1 MKFLGTDLCGGE
13 NAGRRKRDQQNQ
25 CFEACF
31 FFSIYIL
38 HTVTLNAAELP
49 VSRSCGCTVN
59 YCDSPETLKT
69 CRFSGSFCSVR
80 LHGGLFAFI
89 DKLLEVWCNK
99 TVQTSNFKKQQ
110 AKMSLRLWHGETT
123 GSKTQIWLF
132 FFCPLKVK
140 YIDFVDVDVN

>member
-1 MKFLGTDLCGGE
+1 MQDEGNTTSKTSVL
-13 NAGRRKRDQQNQ
+13 KPV
-25 CFEACF
+25 

-80 LHGGLFAFI
+80 LHGGLFAFK
-89 DKLLEVWCNK
+89 DKLLEV
-99 TVQTSNFKKQQ
+99 
-110 AKMSLRLWHGETT
+110 
-123 GSKTQIWLF
+123 
-132 FFCPLKVK
+132 
-140 YIDFVDVDVN
+140 

>member
-1 MKFLGTDLCGGE
+1 MQDEG
-13 NAGRRKRDQQNQ
+13 NATSKTSVLKPV
-25 CFEACF
+25 F
-31 FFSIYIL
+31 FFHL

-89 DKLLEVWCNK
+89 DKLLEV
-99 TVQTSNFKKQQ
+99 
-110 AKMSLRLWHGETT
+110 
-123 GSKTQIWLF
+123 
-132 FFCPLKVK
+132 
-140 YIDFVDVDVN
+140 